1 MPLAVP
7 FSCGRAPSDISSKK
21 LSGSLIDE
29 NALPARRR
37 HGPNAGPSALHGD
50 KRARCRNIVA
60 TKTPR
65 DPGKSAGPVGAA
77 ILCRVSTRIEPC
89 AAVSGPTPRDRT
101 LPHGHSHS
109 HSAMNLNMDLVRNA
123 MDDMV
128 TRVKPKND
136 TEKRVYEAL
145 SGDNWGASSTTL
157 NEIAQD
163 TFD

>member
-60 TKTPR
+60 QKPLVTPER
-65 DPGKSAGPVGAA
+65 AQVRSVPRSW
-77 ILCRVSTRIEPC
+77 CRVSTRIEPC

>member
-77 ILCRVSTRIEPC
+77 ILSAACRRVS
-89 AAVSGPTPRDRT
+89 
-101 LPHGHSHS
+101 
-109 HSAMNLNMDLVRNA
+109 NL
-123 MDDMV
+123 
-128 TRVKPKND
+128 
-136 TEKRVYEAL
+136 AL
-145 SGDNWGASSTTL
+145 
-157 NEIAQD
+157 Q
-163 TFD
+163 